1 MFTFD
6 GLSTQVTLKLL
17 ETTKPRQIEAIENSA
32 VHSRAIET
40 FREKVGDVESIDDLL
55 NDYDSYS
62 FLMKAFDLEEK
73 IYAKG
78 MMRKIFESDPD
89 DKTSL
94 LSRLNDPKL
103 RALHEAIDFQAGGVT
118 NYNTFASKW
127 KEEMVDK
134 YVEREFVKQQSE
146 ANPSVGVVLK
156 ARSALPDV
164 KTWFGVLA
172 DKDLGEFMRTALQI
186 SEQVILTD
194 LDKQVE
200 IFQNKYDIA
209 KLKDPAEL
217 VKLVQRYSIFK
228 DLTDPNSGAVSSPI
242 LTLMGGESYTSFTY
256 DFDAIQNFKPS
267 AYR

>member
-6 GLSTQVTLKLL
+6 GLSTQLTLKLL
-17 ETTKPRQIEAIENSA
+17 EKTKPRQIEAIETSA
-32 VHSRAIET
+32 MHSRAIET

-62 FLMKAFDLEEK
+62 FLMKAFDLEDK

-78 MMRKIFESDPD
+78 MMRKIFESDRD

-94 LSRLNDPKL
+94 LNRLNDPKL
-103 RALHEAIDFQAGGVT
+103 KALHEALDFQAGGIT
-118 NYNTFASKW
+118 NYNTFSSMW
-127 KEEMVDK
+127 QQEMVDK
-134 YVEREFVKQQSE
+134 YVEQEFVNQQGD
-146 ANPSVGVVLK
+146 ANASVGVVLK

-164 KTWFGVLA
+164 KTWFGILA
-172 DKDLGEFMRTALQI
+172 DEDLGEFMRTALQI

-200 IFQNKYDIA
+200 LFEKKYDLE
-209 KLKDPAEL
+209 KLKDPAE
-217 VKLVQRYSIFK
+217 VEKLVQRYSIFK
-228 DLTDPNSGAVSSPI
+228 DLTDPNAGAVNSPI
-242 LTLMGGESYTSFTY
+242 LTLMGFGGYSNATY
-256 DFDAIQNFKPS
+256 DIEAIGNFSAS